1 MDRSQCVIIKVREH
15 TYLYAMVGSS
25 VKLGYLCSHKRRSGK
40 RRSVNFSLFTF
51 WAISAGPLS
60 LANALLSIQIKISV
74 TRTVWQTLASFVVK
88 LVTVWTPPTF
98 ATDTNALNA
107 EAVPGTRGIGTVSWK
122 RNKNTFKGH
131 SKMTSHKNITFL
143 TPFPCVKHLS
153 LFCK

>member
-1 MDRSQCVIIKVREH
+1 
-15 TYLYAMVGSS
+15 MVGIN
-25 VKLGYLCSHKRRSGK
+25 VKLGYRRSGWSGK

-98 ATDTNALNA
+98 ATYTNALNA

-122 RNKNTFKGH
+122 RNKNTFKGL
-131 SKMTSHKNITFL
+131 SKMTSHKNITFSL
-143 TPFPCVKHLS
+143 CQTLIPVLQVKWMSS
-153 LFCK
+153 LFNCLIYTWYI